1 MSLAGPARL
10 KLWPVG
16 QHDQQRHGLHPVNQ
30 QMQHLQRG
38 GVGPVRML
46 AWVYIWFVRGTP
58 QLLQL
63 VFIYEALPGIGI
75 SCSGVC
81 VE

>member
-1 MSLAGPARL
+1 MRL
-10 KLWPVG
+10 SRL
-16 QHDQQRHGLHPVNQ
+16 R
-30 QMQHLQRG
+30 
-38 GVGPVRML
+38 PVRML